1 MGMNLVRLLFG
12 LSVVAI
18 GVLGYPK
25 GIPGLVSGL
34 LLAAAVI
41 ALEVKLHS
49 IKANVLMGGVV
60 GTSMGLFLAIGF
72 GIVGRGLDLD
82 STTEAIIQGVALLLL
97 SYLGMAIGALKGDK
111 GEWWLPWKNWREDP
125 TSVAPDKVLDT
136 SVIIDGRIAG
146 IAEAGFLEGRVV
158 VPQFVLAEL
167 QEVAD
172 SSDAT
177 KRARGR
183 RGLETLRQLQQLPHL
198 EVEIDPVDYPKLS
211 QVDLKLVELAAE
223 RGARLLTNDAN
234 LASVAGLRGIR
245 VANIHEL
252 AAALKPAFVPGE
264 SLTVSI
270 VKDGK
275 EPGQGVG
282 YLDDGTMVVVDSA
295 SRDRGQEIEVAVTS
309 VLQTSAGK
317 MVFAKKNGDKNGE
330 PAARHARQEPALS
343 R

>member
-1 MGMNLVRLLFG
+1 MGMNFVRALFA
-12 LSVVAI
+12 LAVVAI

-25 GIPGLVSGL
+25 GIPGLVAGV
-34 LLAAAVI
+34 LLASAVI

-60 GTSMGLFLAIGF
+60 GTSMGLVLAIGF
-72 GIVGRGLDLD
+72 GVVARGLDLD
-82 STTEAIIQGVALLLL
+82 ATTEGVMQGVALLLFA
-97 SYLGMAIGALKGDK
+97 YLGMAIGALKGDK
-111 GEWWLPWKNWREDP
+111 GEWWLPWKHWREDP
-125 TSVAPDKVLDT
+125 IALAPDKVLDT

-146 IAEAGFLEGRVV
+146 IAEAGFLEGRIV

-172 SSDAT
+172 ATDAT

-183 RGLETLRQLQQLPHL
+183 RGLETLRQLQQQPRL
-198 EVEIDPVDYPKLS
+198 EVEIDAADYPKLA
-211 QVDLKLVELAAE
+211 QVDMKLVELADE
-223 RGARLLTNDAN
+223 RKGRLLTNDAN
-234 LASVAGLRGIR
+234 LASIAVLRGVE
-245 VANIHEL
+245 VANMHAL

-264 SLTVSI
+264 SLVVTI

-282 YLDDGTMVVVDSA
+282 YLDDGTMVVVDAA
-295 SRDRGQEIEVAVTS
+295 SRDRGQEVQVAVTS
-309 VLQTSAGK
+309 VIQTNAGK
-317 MVFAKKNGDKNGE
+317 MVFARKNGE
-330 PAARHARQEPALS
+330 SADRQSHQEPALT